1 MHFLI
6 LIIGVTGNPPLIF
19 LFLHAFSRVMHIQAL
34 TGCIKNRN
42 HTKFG
47 IFFVTESKYMYIVI
61 KFLLFCNLYIS
72 NKLVSDVVY
81 QTCIV
86 RNFLI

>member
-1 MHFLI
+1 
-6 LIIGVTGNPPLIF
+6 
-19 LFLHAFSRVMHIQAL
+19 
-34 TGCIKNRN
+34 
-42 HTKFG
+42 
-47 IFFVTESKYMYIVI
+47 MYIVI

-86 RNFLI
+86 RNFLIGRFF